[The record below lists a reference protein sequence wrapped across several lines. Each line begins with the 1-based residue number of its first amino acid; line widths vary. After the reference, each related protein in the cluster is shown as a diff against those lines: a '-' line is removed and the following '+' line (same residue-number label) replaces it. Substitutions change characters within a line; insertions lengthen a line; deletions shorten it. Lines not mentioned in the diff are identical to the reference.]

1 MQHPPDPGPL
11 PSGRGFVFPC
21 CSSPMYQGQRKRLP
35 LKFQLLNGEIMDIT
49 QVLSNMV
56 LVDIIIGGSTGERTL
71 EADDFIR
78 EVGKMLSPGTFSWVS
93 KARTDAKRII
103 LRVGA
108 ARRVDN
114 RVRGY
119 FVPLDRAQAVS
130 DELRTLRDTF
140 QTQKAEFLQELP
152 NIVEEW
158 AANPQNAVEIKPG
171 LTRADLIRN
180 HAPKASDLDKLLRF
194 AMSATQ
200 IQSSQFFGEDD
211 ALHTEVTGL
220 PGQAALEIA
229 EDVKKS
235 WKGAAGGKT
244 TSRVLGLVR
253 RIRQKADS
261 MGILSPKFEHL
272 REACDRVLKQM
283 PQTGAIEGLEFMQ
296 ISALLE
302 FCSRPENI
310 LAEQSMRFD
319 PLDVEMEVEAP
330 AQQALAELEPV
341 TPAPAESIPS
351 VPAPVSQPLEQHFA
365 FEF

>member
-1 MQHPPDPGPL
+1 
-11 PSGRGFVFPC
+11 
-21 CSSPMYQGQRKRLP
+21 
-35 LKFQLLNGEIMDIT
+35 MDIT

-78 EVGKMLSPGTFSWVS
+78 EVGKMLPPGTFSWVS

-140 QTQKAEFLQELP
+140 QTQKAEFLQELH

-341 TPAPAESIPS
+341 TPAPAPAESNPP

>member
-1 MQHPPDPGPL
+1 
-11 PSGRGFVFPC
+11 
-21 CSSPMYQGQRKRLP
+21 
-35 LKFQLLNGEIMDIT
+35 
-49 QVLSNMV
+49 
-56 LVDIIIGGSTGERTL
+56 
-71 EADDFIR
+71 
-78 EVGKMLSPGTFSWVS
+78 
-93 KARTDAKRII
+93 
-103 LRVGA
+103 
-108 ARRVDN
+108 
-114 RVRGY
+114 VRGY

-130 DELRTLRDTF
+130 DELKVLRDTF
-140 QTQKAEFLQELP
+140 QAQKAEFLQELP
-152 NIVEEW
+152 NIIDEW

-171 LTRADLIRN
+171 LTRADLIRT

-200 IQSSQFFGEDD
+200 IQSSQFFGKDD
-211 ALHTEVTGL
+211 ALHTEVNGL

-235 WKGAAGGKT
+235 WKGATGGKT

-272 REACDRVLKQM
+272 REACDRVLRQM

-319 PLDVEMEVEAP
+319 PLDVEIEAEEP
-330 AQQALAELEPV
+330 AQQALPELDADV
-341 TPAPAESIPS
+341 PAPAENIP
-351 VPAPVSQPLEQHFA
+351 PAPVSQSLEQHFT